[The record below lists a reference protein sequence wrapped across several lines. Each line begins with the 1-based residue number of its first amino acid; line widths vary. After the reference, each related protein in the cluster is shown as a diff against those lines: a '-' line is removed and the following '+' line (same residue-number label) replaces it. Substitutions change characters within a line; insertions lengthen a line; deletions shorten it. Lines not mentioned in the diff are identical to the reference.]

1 MSSLVDT
8 DSTRQLSAKVREVS
22 PALAKACEHLGSAM
36 RGSYLKLFEAV
47 NGGDSAQV
55 TEIIE
60 KIRNSELVVGAS
72 AKFHD
77 MREQAKKLCDQFA
90 PTAHTVFGLTLVVGA
105 LLLGKGGILAM
116 LLVVGGLFV
125 ALSGLPKQMTDR
137 FTE

>member
-1 MSSLVDT
+1 
-8 DSTRQLSAKVREVS
+8 
-22 PALAKACEHLGSAM
+22 M

-60 KIRNSELVVGAS
+60 KIRSSELVVGAS

-77 MREQAKKLCDQFA
+77 MREQAKKLWDQFA
-90 PTAHTVFGLTLVVGA
+90 PTAQTVFGLTLVVAGA
-105 LLLGKGGILAM
+105 LLLGKAGILAV
-116 LLVVGGLFV
+116 LLVFGGLFV
-125 ALSGLPKQMTDR
+125 AISGLPKQMTDR

>member
-77 MREQAKKLCDQFA
+77 MREQAKKLWDQFA
-90 PTAHTVFGLTLVVGA
+90 PTAQTVFGLTLVVGA
-105 LLLGKGGILAM
+105 LLLGKGGILA
-116 LLVVGGLFV
+116 LLLMFGGLFV